1 MSAHSPEEVHDV
13 LMAAFTAG
21 DVEGFV
27 RTYEEDATLVVPP
40 DEVLVHGRDE
50 IRRAVAPTFALK
62 PRGEAT
68 VLKKLESDGLALTQ
82 ARWRLVGTGED
93 GQTIELT
100 GDGTIVSR
108 RQPDGS
114 WKVVLDNP
122 LRPPVTDT
130 SVALATDAASD
141 R

>member
-1 MSAHSPEEVHDV
+1 MSADSPEEVHDV

-62 PRGEAT
+62 PRGEVT
-68 VLKKLESDGLALTQ
+68 VLKKIASDGLALTQ
-82 ARWRLVGTGED
+82 ARWRLVGTGEN

-108 RQPDGS
+108 RQPDGT
-114 WKVVLDNP
+114 WLVVLDNP
-122 LRPPVTDT
+122 LRP
-130 SVALATDAASD
+130 

>member
-62 PRGEAT
+62 PRGEVT
-68 VLKKLESDGLALTQ
+68 VLKKIASDGLALTQ
-82 ARWRLVGTGED
+82 AGGASSAPARTVRRSSSPATARS
-93 GQTIELT
+93 
-100 GDGTIVSR
+100 SR
-108 RQPDGS
+108 
-114 WKVVLDNP
+114 
-122 LRPPVTDT
+122 
-130 SVALATDAASD
+130 AASPTGRGRSSSTTRSATRSRD
-141 R
+141 EPVAGSP

>member
-40 DEVLVHGRDE
+40 DDVLVHGRDE

-62 PRGEAT
+62 PRAEAT
-68 VLKKLESDGLALTQ
+68 VLKKIESDGLALTQ
-82 ARWRLVGTGED
+82 ARWRLVGNGED
-93 GQTIELT
+93 GQTIELN
-100 GDGTIVSR
+100 GEGTIVSR

-114 WKVVLDNP
+114 WLVVLDNP
-122 LRPPVTDT
+122 LRPE
-130 SVALATDAASD
+130 
-141 R
+141 

>member
-1 MSAHSPEEVHDV
+1 MSAHTPEEVHDV

-21 DVEGFV
+21 DVDAFV

-62 PRGEAT
+62 PRGEAK
-68 VLKKLESDGLALTQ
+68 VLKTVQSDGLALTQ
-82 ARWRLVGTGED
+82 ARWRLAGTGED
-93 GQTIELT
+93 GQAVELE

-114 WKVVLDNP
+114 WLVVLDNP
-122 LRPPVTDT
+122 LRP
-130 SVALATDAASD
+130 

>member
-1 MSAHSPEEVHDV
+1 MAAHTPEEVHDV

-21 DVEGFV
+21 DVEAFV
-27 RTYEEDATLVVPP
+27 DTYEEDATLVVPP
-40 DEVLVHGRDE
+40 DEELVHGRDE

-62 PRGEAT
+62 PRGEVT
-68 VLKKLESDGLALTQ
+68 VLKTVESDGLALTQ

-93 GQTIELT
+93 GQTVELN

-114 WKVVLDNP
+114 WQVVLDSP
-122 LRPPVTDT
+122 LRP
-130 SVALATDAASD
+130 

>member
-1 MSAHSPEEVHDV
+1 MAPLREGANAMSAHSPEEVHDV

-27 RTYEEDATLVVPP
+27 RMYEEDATLVVPP

-62 PRGEAT
+62 PRGEVT
-68 VLKKLESDGLALTQ
+68 VLKKLESAGLALTQ
-82 ARWRLVGTGED
+82 ARWRLVGTGKD
-93 GQTIELT
+93 GQTIELN

-108 RQPDGS
+108 RQPNDS
-114 WKVVLDNP
+114 WQVVLDNP
-122 LRPPVTDT
+122 LRPE
-130 SVALATDAASD
+130 
-141 R
+141 